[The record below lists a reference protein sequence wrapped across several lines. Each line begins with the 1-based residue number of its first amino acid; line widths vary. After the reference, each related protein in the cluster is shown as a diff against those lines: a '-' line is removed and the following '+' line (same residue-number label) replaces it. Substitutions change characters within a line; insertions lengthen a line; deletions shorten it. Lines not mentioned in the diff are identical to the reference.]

1 MIRRNKGGCF
11 NSTFRLSFRCLSARV
26 SWTWLF
32 DGLFDGFFG
41 FWLFE
46 GFVLDSLEDFVLG
59 IVESFFLGFALGFC
73 DGLRLFDGFL
83 LGDSDGFSLGVDE
96 GFLLSFALGFCD
108 GLPSYLLVVVVLNRN
123 LYLVFDNKQ
132 NFARAPPLRPVSIST
147 TRR

>member
-11 NSTFRLSFRCLSARV
+11 NSTFRLSFQCLSARV

-32 DGLFDGFFG
+32 DGLFDG

-83 LGDSDGFSLGVDE
+83 LGDSASLTA
-96 GFLLSFALGFCD
+96 SSKGFCWACSTAFAWFSVFSTASD
-108 GLPSYLLVVVVLNRN
+108 WEYSKVSN
-123 LYLVFDNKQ
+123 LVFGMT
-132 NFARAPPLRPVSIST
+132 L
-147 TRR
+147 

>member
-32 DGLFDGFFG
+32 DGLFDG

-83 LGDSDGFSLGVDE
+83 LGNSDGFSLGVDE
-96 GFLLSFALGFCD
+96 GFLLAFALGFCD
-108 GLPSYLLVVVVLNRN
+108 GLPSYLLVVAVLSRN
-123 LYLVFDNKQ
+123 LSCIRQ
-132 NFARAPPLRPVSIST
+132 
-147 TRR
+147 